1 MIETISINIYKQ
13 ITITFGSEIF
23 ISLKLFTTKII
34 LFAIS

>member
-23 ISLKLFTTKII
+23 ISLTSLNYLLQK
-34 LFAIS
+34 